1 MDFILNPEQ
10 RLLIDALKKWY
21 RVKNKPYFVYTGPGG
36 VGKTSVIKYFI
47 NEMKFKKDEVQ
58 GIAFIG
64 KASLALARHGINAS
78 TIHSLI
84 YDTIFESVNVM
95 DNRRDS
101 VIIQKKSR
109 MKFVLK
115 ERLSKKLKLIIVDEG
130 SMVNDILKDHILSF
144 NIPTVFMGDM
154 NQLPP
159 VFGTSSIMKYPDFIL
174 TQIMRQ
180 AQDNPIIYLSQCI
193 LNDIPLKYGQYG
205 TSRVIDRLDVNK
217 NILTDYDII
226 LCGKNKTKENI
237 NNEIRHNIL
246 KIDRKEPIIGD
257 KMISEQNDWSYA
269 INGIYLTNGTIG
281 YVTDIDY
288 STLHKKYIE
297 FDFKPEFM
305 KKCFRNIEL
314 DYKYLLTPSGDKHQ
328 YGISKFHKFDFG
340 YAITTHKSQGSEFPN
355 VLFVDEP
362 FYDKDTLKMLR
373 YTAITRARE
382 SITIVKSSHVA

>member
-1 MDFILNPEQ
+1 MNFELNNEQ
-10 RLLIDALKKWY
+10 KLLVQALKKWY
-21 RVKNKPYFVYTGPGG
+21 RVRNKPYFVYTGPGG

-47 NEMKFKKDEVQ
+47 NEMKLKRDEVQ

-64 KASLALARHGINAS
+64 KASLVLARHGINAS

-84 YDTIFESVNVM
+84 YNTMFETVNIM
-95 DNRRDS
+95 EENNDS
-101 VIIQKKSR
+101 VIMRRKND

-130 SMVNDILKDHILSF
+130 SMVNDTLKDHILSF
-144 NIPTVFMGDM
+144 KIPTVFMGDM

-159 VFGTSSIMKYPDFIL
+159 VFGTSSIMKNPDFTL

-205 TSRVIDRLDVNK
+205 TSRVIERLDVNK

-246 KIDRKEPIIGD
+246 KIDKREPIIGD
-257 KMISEQNDWSYA
+257 KLISEQNDWSYS

-281 YVTDIDY
+281 FVKDIDY

-297 FDFKPEFM
+297 LDFRPEFM
-305 KKCFRNIEL
+305 KKSFRNMEL
-314 DYKYLLTPSGDKHQ
+314 DYKYLLTPSKDKKQ
-328 YGISKFHKFDFG
+328 YGMSKFHKFDYG

-362 FYDKDTLKMLR
+362 FYDKATLKMLR

-382 SITIVKSSHVA
+382 SITIVKSPYVI